1 MRARAVHGLSSFPDR
16 DDGRVDSAIVGSADA
31 WERANEAARVAGVTL
46 RPLTTLEDADRILSV
61 MIATWGEHQLL
72 PREMIRAL
80 GDSGNEPYGAFE
92 GDALIGY
99 VLGWA
104 GVDPVDGLH
113 VHSHMLATLPDRR
126 GGGVGYAL
134 KLAQRALCLDRGIAL
149 VRWTFDPLLSR
160 NAYFN
165 IVKLGALADR
175 FLPNFYGEMTDAL
188 NRGERSDRLMV
199 RWDLEEAKPGPAT
212 EAGSEVLGREG
223 DDPARPTPSEVRA
236 PAGGPALIRI
246 PRDYHAIRDR
256 DRALAD
262 RWREAAAQAFAVC
275 FDAGL
280 AVTGF
285 TMNSTYVLSKGR
297 T

>member
-1 MRARAVHGLSSFPDR
+1 M
-16 DDGRVDSAIVGSADA
+16 DA
-31 WERANEAARVAGVTL
+31 WEQADQAAAIAGVTL
-46 RPLTTLEDADRILSV
+46 RALTTLDDADRILAV

-80 GDSGNEPYGAFE
+80 GDSGNEPYGAFD
-92 GDALIGY
+92 GDDLIGY

-113 VHSHMLATLPDRR
+113 LHSHMLATVPDRR

-134 KLAQRALCLDRGIAL
+134 KLAQRAQCLDRGIPL

-165 IVKLGALADR
+165 MVKLGAVADR
-175 FLPNFYGEMTDAL
+175 FLPNFYGEMTDSL

-199 RWDLEEAKPGPAT
+199 RWELERATAGPAVD
-212 EAGSEVLGREG
+212 AGVEVLGREG
-223 DDPARPTPSEVRA
+223 DDPELPVPTAVRPPSDA
-236 PAGGPALIRI
+236 PALIRI
-246 PRDYHAIRDR
+246 PRDYHMLRDR

-262 RWREAAAQAFAVC
+262 AWREATATAFASC

-280 AVTGF
+280 IATGF
-285 TMNSTYVLSKGR
+285 TMDSTYVLSEPR
-297 T
+297 P

>member
-1 MRARAVHGLSSFPDR
+1 VHCTGSHRFGGR
-16 DDGRVDSAIVGSADA
+16 IGRRVDSAVVGSGDA
-31 WERANEAARVAGVTL
+31 WERAHEAARVAGVTL
-46 RPLTTLEDADRILSV
+46 RPLTTLDDADRILSV

-80 GDSGNEPYGAFE
+80 GDSGNEPYGAFDDDE
-92 GDALIGY
+92 LVGY

-113 VHSHMLATLPDRR
+113 LHSHMLATLPERR
-126 GGGVGYAL
+126 SSGVGFAL
-134 KLAQRALCLDRGIAL
+134 KLAQRALCLDRGITL

-165 IVKLGALADR
+165 MVKLGAVADR

-199 RWDLEEAKPGPAT
+199 RWDLGREMAGPAAD
-212 EAGSEVLGREG
+212 AGAEVLGREG
-223 DDPARPTPSEVRA
+223 DDPDLPMPSEVR
-236 PAGGPALIRI
+236 PPIGGPALVRI

-262 RWREAAAQAFAVC
+262 AWREAAAMAFTAC
-275 FDAGL
+275 FEAGL
-280 AVTGF
+280 IATGF
-285 TMNSTYVLSKGR
+285 TMDSTYVLAGTSS
-297 T
+297 